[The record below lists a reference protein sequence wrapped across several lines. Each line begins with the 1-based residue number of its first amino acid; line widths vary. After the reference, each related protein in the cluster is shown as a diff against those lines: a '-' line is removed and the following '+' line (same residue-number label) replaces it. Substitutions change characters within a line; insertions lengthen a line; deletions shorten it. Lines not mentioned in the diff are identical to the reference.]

1 MPSWTVWESHTDI
14 TSMTNPAND
23 NTTIHYMETLNAL
36 GKLGSLYREYG
47 EEEAE
52 AALMTQR
59 AQELIEKTFADL
71 GTKVDQWYAAYD
83 LVLDAL
89 ADEYSSLDEDEEDA
103 FAAITG
109 IIVGAQSTLPEGLR

>member
-1 MPSWTVWESHTDI
+1 
-14 TSMTNPAND
+14 MTNPAND
-23 NTTIHYMETLNAL
+23 NTTVHYMETLNAL

-47 EEEAE
+47 EETE

>member
-14 TSMTNPAND
+14 TRMTNPAND
-23 NTTIHYMETLNAL
+23 NTTVHYMETLNAL